1 MMATRRSF
9 FATAL
14 GGILAAVGLKA
25 ESGTRVPLGCAHDFM
40 PGEDPALRAGP
51 TGPSDGDVLLY
62 DGGEFRWTSEAEAR
76 AVVAQN
82 IDAAKVNRLMAE
94 HYDRNW
100 LMAKRERDFRT
111 ALDVAAINPLR

>member
-1 MMATRRSF
+1 MATRRSF

-14 GGILAAVGLKA
+14 GGILAAVGVKA
-25 ESGTRVPLGCAHDFM
+25 QSGTRVPIGYAHDFEPWENPAER
-40 PGEDPALRAGP
+40 PGPVG
-51 TGPSDGDVLLY
+51 DGDVLLY
-62 DGGEFRWTSEAEAR
+62 EGGEFHWTSEAEAR

-94 HYDRNW
+94 HYDRDW

-111 ALDVAAINPLR
+111 APDVAAINPLQ